1 MKTRMIVFDMAGT
14 SVDEGNVVYKT
25 LHKAIEKKCP
35 EINFEQVLLWGA
47 GKEKLQAIRDILL
60 NCHPHIVPETEIDA
74 IFKTFLLELDLA
86 YENLLVIPIKNTE
99 RLFKE
104 LKELGIKVAL
114 NTGYNRQTA
123 TSLLK
128 KLNWNEGVEF
138 DLLVTASDV
147 SKNRPAPDMILLAMK
162 TLEILEGHN
171 VIKVGDSIIDIEE
184 GKNANCKFSIGITT
198 GAHTKEQLATANPN
212 YIIDNIYDV
221 KNIIITA

>member
-1 MKTRMIVFDMAGT
+1 MNIKLVVFDMAGT
-14 SVDEGNVVYKT
+14 TVDEGNVVYHT
-25 LHKAIEKKCP
+25 LHKAIKLHS
-35 EINFEQVLLWGA
+35 IHVSFEEVLKWGA

-60 NCHPHIVPETEIDA
+60 NCHPQTVSEIQIDT

-104 LKELGIKVAL
+104 LKELGIKVVL

-128 KLNWNEGVEF
+128 KLKWDEGVEY

-147 SKNRPAPDMILLAMK
+147 SKNRPSPDMILLAMD
-162 TLEILEGHN
+162 TLQILNGEN
-171 VIKVGDSIIDIEE
+171 VIKVGDSKIDIEE

-198 GAHTKEQLATANPN
+198 GAHTKEQLAEAKPS
-212 YIIDNIYDV
+212 YIIDNIYDI
-221 KNIIITA
+221 KNIILNA

>member
-1 MKTRMIVFDMAGT
+1 MNIKLVVFDMAGT
-14 SVDEGNVVYKT
+14 TVDEGNVVYHT
-25 LHKAIEKKCP
+25 LHKAITLHS
-35 EINFEQVLLWGA
+35 IQVSFEEVLIWGA

-60 NCHPHIVPETEIDA
+60 NCHPHIVPESEIDA
-74 IFKTFLLELDLA
+74 IFKTFLLEFDLA

-128 KLNWNEGVEF
+128 KLNWNVGVEY

-147 SKNRPAPDMILLAMK
+147 SKNRPAPDMILFAMN
-162 TLEILEGHN
+162 TLQILEGEN
-171 VIKVGDSIIDIEE
+171 VIKVGDSVIDIEE

-198 GAHTKEQLATANPN
+198 GAHTKDQLAAAKPS
-212 YIIDNIYDV
+212 YIIDNIYDI
-221 KNIIITA
+221 KNIILNA

>member
-1 MKTRMIVFDMAGT
+1 M
-14 SVDEGNVVYKT
+14 
-25 LHKAIEKKCP
+25 P
-35 EINFEQVLLWGA
+35 ES
-47 GKEKLQAIRDILL
+47 
-60 NCHPHIVPETEIDA
+60 EIDA

-128 KLNWNEGVEF
+128 KLNWNVGVEY

-147 SKNRPAPDMILLAMK
+147 SKNRPAPDMILFAMN
-162 TLEILEGHN
+162 TLQILEGEN
-171 VIKVGDSIIDIEE
+171 VIKVGDSVIDIEE

-198 GAHTKEQLATANPN
+198 GAHTKDQLAAAKPS
-212 YIIDNIYDV
+212 YIIDNIYDI
-221 KNIIITA
+221 KNIILNA